1 MKRFAVV
8 ALLLTACAAS
18 NQRNV
23 LPPPPEPSVQPGDDF
38 FAYVNR
44 EWLER
49 TEIPAD
55 RSGWGSFSEVAEQ
68 NDARL
73 HELIESLGPK
83 LAANSATRQVADYY
97 AAFMDER
104 GIESKG
110 IAPIKKMLARI
121 DAIRDRAA
129 LTRALG
135 ESLRV
140 DVDPLNAG
148 NFTTDNLFGLWIAQG
163 LTEPDHYMPY
173 VLQGGLGMPD
183 RAYYLDASE
192 RMTKLREAYQAHV
205 AKMLSLAGYKK
216 ADARAARVLELE
228 KKIAQ
233 AHATLEES
241 QDVLK
246 ANNVWTLADFRKKA
260 PGVDWKL
267 LLKSAGLGAQ
277 KKFIVWQPGAV
288 TGEAALVAS
297 TDLATWK
304 DWLAYHRLAHF
315 AEVLPKAF
323 DQEQFAFDG
332 HTLSGTPEQPVRWKL
347 GVRATSRDLDDALG
361 KLYVARYFPPEYKE
375 RIQKMVRNITAAFAK
390 RVDRLDWMDPSTRAN
405 AKAKLE
411 ALYVGVGYPERWK
424 SYDGLKI
431 ARDDALGNRMRA
443 EKFRDRHEL
452 AKLGRKVDR
461 TDWAM
466 PAQLVNAVN
475 LPLQIALNFP
485 AAIMAPPFFD
495 ANGSDARNYGAIG
508 AVIGH
513 EISHS
518 FDDQG
523 AQFDA
528 RGKLHDWWTPEDR
541 EHFQRAAAALVVQYG
556 AYQPVPDL
564 AINGQQTLSENLADL
579 AGVSA
584 CYDAYRAA
592 ESSPTLASDREFF
605 VGFAQVWRSKYRE
618 PALRRAL
625 LTDAHSPAPWRAY
638 EVRNLDAWYPAFDVK
653 PGQKLF
659 LMPNERVRVW

>member
-8 ALLLTACAAS
+8 AVLLTACAAS
-18 NQRNV
+18 PQRNV
-23 LPPPPEPSVQPGDDF
+23 LPAPPEASVQAGDDF

-44 EWLER
+44 DWLEH

-73 HELIESLGPK
+73 RELIESLGPK
-83 LAANSATRQVADYY
+83 LAAKGPSRQVADYY

-104 GIESKG
+104 GIEQKG
-110 IAPIKKMLARI
+110 VAPIKPMLSRI
-121 DAIRDRAA
+121 DAIRDKAS
-129 LTRALG
+129 LTRVLG

-140 DVDPLNAG
+140 DVDPLNNG
-148 NFTTDNLFGLWIAQG
+148 NFTTENLFGLWIAQG
-163 LTEPDHYMPY
+163 LTEPERYMPY
-173 VLQGGLGMPD
+173 LLQGGLGMPE

-192 RMTKLREAYQAHV
+192 RMAKLREKYRAHV
-205 AKMLSLAGYKK
+205 AKMLALAGYQDT
-216 ADARAARVLELE
+216 DARAARVLELE

-233 AHATLEES
+233 AHTSLEDS

-260 PGVDWKL
+260 PGVDWKV

-277 KKFIVWQPGAV
+277 KKFIVWQPGAM

-323 DQEQFAFDG
+323 DQEQFDFEG
-332 HTLSGTPEQPVRWKL
+332 HTLSGTPEQPARWKL

-361 KLYVARYFPPEYKE
+361 KLYVTRYFPAENKA
-375 RIQKMVRNITAAFAK
+375 RIQKMVRNITEAFAQ
-390 RVDRLDWMDPSTRAN
+390 RVDKLDWMAPSTRAN
-405 AKAKLE
+405 AKAKLH
-411 ALYVGVGYPERWK
+411 ALYVGIGYPEHWK
-424 SYDGLKI
+424 SYEGLTI
-431 ARDDALGNRMRA
+431 ARDDALGNRLRA
-443 EKFRDRHEL
+443 ERFRDRHEL
-452 AKLGRKVDR
+452 GKLGRKVDR

-475 LPLQIALNFP
+475 LPLQVALNFP

-495 ANGSDARNYGAIG
+495 AKASDARNYGAIG
-508 AVIGH
+508 TVIGH

-528 RGKLHDWWTPEDR
+528 SGKLHDWWTRDDR
-541 EHFQRAAAALVVQYG
+541 EHFQKAAAALVAQYS
-556 AYQPVPDL
+556 AYRPFPDL

-592 ESSPTLASDREFF
+592 EPTGSAESDREFF
-605 VGFAQVWRSKYRE
+605 EGFAQVWRSKYRE
-618 PALRRAL
+618 PALRRSL
-625 LTDAHSPAPWRAY
+625 LTDAHSPAPWRSY

-653 PGQKLF
+653 PGQKLY
-659 LMPNERVRVW
+659 LAPAERVRVW